1 MHPTPKRTEVFSSER
16 KKDSSFLKK
25 RSKKLLPLVAFFSAS
40 LCVGGC
46 GNLTRLGEIGSPPRM
61 TPTTDPTSDPK
72 WRPVTMPM
80 PRAEVAPRE
89 PASLWRTGSR
99 AFFKD
104 QRAAQVG
111 DIVTILVNT
120 TDSAD
125 VENGTTATRTGSE
138 TMGLPNLFGLEAA
151 LPKLLGSAVS
161 ASTLVNASSGS
172 SNVGT
177 GVMKRNETVVLR
189 LAGVI
194 TQVLP
199 NGNLVVAARQEMR
212 VNSELRELQV
222 SGVIRPQDIA
232 SDNTVP
238 HDRMAEARIS
248 YGGRGQLTDMQT
260 PRYGQQAMDILLPF

>member
-1 MHPTPKRTEVFSSER
+1 M
-16 KKDSSFLKK
+16 
-25 RSKKLLPLVAFFSAS
+25 
-40 LCVGGC
+40 
-46 GNLTRLGEIGSPPRM
+46 TRI
-61 TPTTDPTSDPK
+61 TDPTADPAY
-72 WRPVTMPM
+72 RPVTLPM
-80 PRAEVAPRE
+80 PRAETAPTE

-120 TDSAD
+120 TDAAD
-125 VENGTTATRTGSE
+125 VENASTETRNGQE
-138 TMGLPNLFGLEAA
+138 TLGIPNLFGLEAQ
-151 LPKLLGSAVS
+151 LPKLFTRAVNPNSLVS
-161 ASTLVNASSGS
+161 ASSAGNAG
-172 SNVGT
+172 GT
-177 GVMKRNETVVLR
+177 GKIKRNETVMLR
-189 LAGVI
+189 LAGVV

-199 NGNLVVAARQEMR
+199 NGNLVVAARQEML

-248 YGGRGQLTDMQT
+248 YGGRGQLTDVQT
-260 PRYGQQAMDILLPF
+260 PRYGQQLMDILLPF

>member
-1 MHPTPKRTEVFSSER
+1 MKQPRIATAVA
-16 KKDSSFLKK
+16 LLG
-25 RSKKLLPLVAFFSAS
+25 LLPLTSCNTFQKLS
-40 LCVGGC
+40 
-46 GNLTRLGEIGSPPRM
+46 EIGRPPTM
-61 TPTTDPTSDPK
+61 TPSADPTLDPK

-80 PRAEVAPRE
+80 PRAEAAPRE
-89 PASLWRTGSR
+89 PASLWRSGSR

-120 TDSAD
+120 KDTAD
-125 VENGTTATRTGSE
+125 FENATATTRTGTES
-138 TMGLPNLFGLEAA
+138 MGLPNLFGLEGM
-151 LPKLLGSAVS
+151 LPKILGKAVS
-161 ASTLVNASSGS
+161 ASTLVNASSTNANNGS
-172 SNVGT
+172 GSI
-177 GVMKRNETVVLR
+177 KRNETVTLR
-189 LAGVI
+189 LAGVV

-212 VNSELRELQV
+212 VNSELREMEV

-248 YGGRGQLTDMQT
+248 YGGRGQVTDIQT
-260 PRYGQQAMDILLPF
+260 PRYGQQALDVLLPF

>member
-1 MHPTPKRTEVFSSER
+1 MTGYRYV
-16 KKDSSFLKK
+16 
-25 RSKKLLPLVAFFSAS
+25 PLVSLLALAS
-40 LCVGGC
+40 CNTFQKLS
-46 GNLTRLGEIGSPPRM
+46 EIGRPPAM
-61 TPTTDPTSDPK
+61 TASADPTLDPK

-80 PRAEVAPRE
+80 PHVEAAPRE

-120 TDSAD
+120 SDTAD
-125 VENGTTATRTGSE
+125 VENASVESRTGTES
-138 TMGLPNLFGLEAA
+138 MGLPNLFGLENA
-151 LPKLLGSAVS
+151 LPKLLGKSVSPSA
-161 ASTLVNASSGS
+161 LVNANS
-172 SNVGT
+172 SNATNGT
-177 GVMKRNETVVLR
+177 GTIKRNETVALR
-189 LAGVI
+189 LAGVV

-222 SGVIRPQDIA
+222 TGVIRPQDIA

-248 YGGRGQLTDMQT
+248 YGGRGQLTDIQT
-260 PRYGQQAMDILLPF
+260 PRYGQQALDVLLPF

>member
-1 MHPTPKRTEVFSSER
+1 MRVFM
-16 KKDSSFLKK
+16 
-25 RSKKLLPLVAFFSAS
+25 
-40 LCVGGC
+40 LCVCLLALSGC
-46 GNLTRLGEIGSPPRM
+46 NTFQKLSEIGRPPAM
-61 TPTTDPTSDPK
+61 TPSSDPTRDPK

-80 PRAEVAPRE
+80 PRAEAVPRE
-89 PASLWRTGSR
+89 PASLWRSGSR

-120 TDSAD
+120 TDAADMQNASAM
-125 VENGTTATRTGSE
+125 NRSGTES
-138 TMGLPNLFGLEAA
+138 MGVPNLFGLEAS
-151 LPKLLGSAVS
+151 LPKLLGKSVS
-161 ASTLVNASSGS
+161 ASTLVNANS
-172 SNVGT
+172 SNVATGT
-177 GVMKRNETVVLR
+177 GTIKRNETVTLR
-189 LAGVI
+189 LAGVV
-194 TQVLP
+194 TQMLP

-248 YGGRGQLTDMQT
+248 YGGRGQLTDIQT
-260 PRYGQQAMDILLPF
+260 PRYGQQALDVLLPF